1 MASKR
6 FNIFLLKGLTEEEP
20 EGNKPTGVVGA
31 GSPWPSNRDPKSRKT
46 VPIKKNRVLN

>member
-1 MASKR
+1 MTSKW

-20 EGNKPTGVVGA
+20 EGNKPTSVSG

-46 VPIKKNRVLN
+46 VPIKKIGF